1 MVQPHNGLDTED
13 QASLASAASTKPSP
27 DTLTKLIRR
36 LRALTMSLLPV
47 EVSPDSVSDST
58 SRIITPQVI
67 KAYVAAAGDLVEA
80 LPYCLLRARKEFMW
94 DSNHNPADYGESL
107 CRATACEVLARKI
120 VHASAPD
127 RITPIM
133 TTRFTHREADGDVS
147 DKNSALELAIDSHC
161 TIFLS
166 SNESQEVVNHLWNG
180 NLIQRHGD
188 NHNVEFRPF
197 HEAYGDTIWGHMDPE
212 RLAVPRYQ
220 NVLRIC
226 VWAFFLFSYS
236 QAVREPLDTIHRD
249 HSDLD
254 PWEIVM
260 YVLGLAFALEDL
272 QKVGKLFFFVSWRAL
287 GFWHFVS
294 LSTDALLVA
303 AFCLRIMGL
312 SSHGEQYTNLRV
324 KSFQVLSFVAPL
336 VWYVE
341 HGFKS
346 LDTDISLSIG
356 RVRWQASARRVVAE
370 CFFPGLIPIFDGYRY
385 VGTMQICVARML
397 QESGIFF
404 GLLALLSIG
413 FVQGLYALD
422 AADGHTDHPIQVIN
436 LLVQALLQA
445 PNYDRWSN
453 FAPALLLYYFWN
465 VATVIILLN
474 ILISLF
480 SSAYDDVVEDA
491 PAEYMAYFADKTV
504 GMIRAPDEF
513 TYPAPFNLIELILIA
528 PWEYV
533 ISREAY
539 RKLNRFVMFILFF
552 FPLAFIGLFE
562 AELDPSKNKWVNDWL
577 LHPDQ
582 GMEDSPEYR
591 DPEVDGEDAARGL
604 KISRV
609 PFEELVKVF
618 PDTMH
623 SSDTVIVKEVTELKA
638 QIEELKKL
646 LLERNGP

>member
-13 QASLASAASTKPSP
+13 QASLTSIQSIDPSP
-27 DTLTKLIRR
+27 ETLTKLIRR
-36 LRALTMSLLPV
+36 LRALTLQLLPI
-47 EVSPDSVSDST
+47 EVPPESISDPT

-67 KAYVAAAGDLVEA
+67 KAYIAAAGDLVEA

-94 DSNHNPADYGESL
+94 DSNHNPADYGENL
-107 CRATACEVLARKI
+107 CRAVACEVLARKTI
-120 VHASAPD
+120 HVAPPD
-127 RITPIM
+127 RITPMM
-133 TTRFTHREADGDVS
+133 TTRFTHRELDGDVS

-166 SNESQEVVNHLWNG
+166 SNEAQEVVNDLWKG
-180 NLIQRHGD
+180 DLIQRHGD
-188 NHNVEFRPF
+188 NHDIEFRPF
-197 HEAYGDTIWGHMDPE
+197 RETYADTIWGHMDPD

-220 NVLRIC
+220 NILRIC
-226 VWAFFLFSYS
+226 VWVFFLFAYS

-260 YVLGLAFALEDL
+260 YVMGLAFTLEDV
-272 QKVGKLFFFVSWRAL
+272 QKVCKLLLFVSWRAL
-287 GFWHFVS
+287 GFWNFVS

-303 AFCLRIMGL
+303 AFCSRIAGL
-312 SSHGEQYTNLRV
+312 SSEGEQYTQFRV
-324 KSFQVLSFVAPL
+324 RSFQVLSFVAPL
-336 VWYVE
+336 IWM
-341 HGFKS
+341 K
-346 LDTDISLSIG
+346 
-356 RVRWQASARRVVAE
+356 
-370 CFFPGLIPIFDGYRY
+370 LIPVFDGYKY

-413 FVQGLYALD
+413 FIQGLYALD

-445 PNYDRWSN
+445 PNYERWSG
-453 FAPALLLYYFWN
+453 FAPALLLYYLWN

-480 SSAYDDVVEDA
+480 SSAYEDVVEDA
-491 PAEYMAYFADKTV
+491 PAEYMAYFADKTI
-504 GMIRAPDEF
+504 GMIRAPDEY
-513 TYPAPFNLIELILIA
+513 TYPAPFNLIEVTFIA

-533 ISREAY
+533 VSRESY
-539 RKLNRFVMFILFF
+539 RTLNRFAMTILFF
-552 FPLAFIGLFE
+552 LPLAVIGLYE
-562 AELDPSKNKWVNDWL
+562 AELNPSKNKWVSDWL
-577 LHPDQ
+577 SHADQ
-582 GMEDSPEYR
+582 GTADMPEYR
-591 DPEVDGEDAARGL
+591 DPEVDGEDAAKGL

-609 PFEELVKVF
+609 PFEDLIKVF

-623 SSDTVIVKEVTELKA
+623 SSDAVITKEVRELKK
-638 QIEELKKL
+638 QIEELKQL
-646 LLERNGP
+646 LLEKNIS